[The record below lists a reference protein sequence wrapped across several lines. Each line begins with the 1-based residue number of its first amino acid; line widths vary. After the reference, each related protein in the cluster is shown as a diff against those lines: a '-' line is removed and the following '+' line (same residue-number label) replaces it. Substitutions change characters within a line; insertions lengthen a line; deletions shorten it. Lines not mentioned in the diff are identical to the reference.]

1 MATQIAAPSSEVAQ
15 NKDNAGTSYANAV
28 LNFKNMD
35 NNKENIQEITPNQV
49 AKEHVGKETSKNKGT
64 SSKQTHVHATPSSQ
78 VDANVTDS
86 VTGSNAKNS
95 GKMDSSSA
103 IVSNGSVNGSCSLS
117 QTDKSGGSICSSG
130 SVEGAD
136 SEKSEK
142 KVFVEAPIPKV
153 NPWTVN
159 KNAASVITGKPVDSK
174 TSATPAVAPAEKRV
188 LQPQRQGRVENGT
201 VAPAQ
206 PTVVKA
212 NKDRRKYNHK
222 ASDFTDMD
230 DWPTLGEVHIEKKM
244 PITSTTTTTPKM
256 NGHDRVSPPAGN
268 VPSQP
273 RNSSCPPLQNGESC
287 EEGQIDENDQ
297 CDLQENAHSSGSS
310 ENDPREKK
318 KKVLKQKWVP
328 LDINLSKSRGKS
340 YKSNKFHGDRG
351 RARDRNGDSDS
362 YSKDDSW
369 GDDREG
375 SYYRGRGGGLRGR
388 GRGARGGRGRG
399 RGGRG
404 AGRGGTDPLRF
415 VDYPTDY
422 TQVTKYASFM
432 MPYMGTYYY
441 NGNVGGNSSTPSN
454 YLRLEEPTLREYIRK
469 QIEYY
474 FSQENLLRDFF
485 MRRKMDPEGFLP
497 VTLIASFHRVMALTL
512 DLSLII
518 QAIQESELLELVDGV
533 KVRTKVDPTKW
544 PIPDTIMVPQ
554 VVSQTTV
561 PAVIGGPMV
570 GMPLATPA
578 TQSAIEEYQLTNLA
592 NGIDSLPMSSVDDSD
607 KKSVKSLSGLDNLNP
622 EVPEFVPLSVHEV
635 GSSSLSDQ
643 PSEEADDSVKERLDA
658 NPSPVDAT
666 EVVVPSSQEVKSEAP
681 VDSGPVK
688 DTEIPPTIE
697 ESKVEQRVA
706 ESPIP
711 VIAESTEKVVA
722 SQPKATTSEEDL
734 WKEVKRKVKP
744 PPKDK
749 VEEKR
754 EREQFED
761 REELDF
767 QFDEEMNVPTGRVNT
782 FTDWSDDSDYE
793 LSDHE
798 INKILIVTQTSSSS
812 RCPKHEG
819 YDRTGDWTT
828 RVKLTQE
835 LGKAINDGL
844 NYYEEDLW
852 RAQEWVPQTQGS
864 YKTVNVITQEAFAK
878 IAPSQ
883 PRVANPEV
891 PPPPPV
897 FQFDDDGGDEAEED
911 DNEPETAEEAQAERL
926 ATSKESEK
934 VAVQPRQQQQKRNYN
949 QKQRRRN
956 TTHFFAVVKDQ
967 SPPADGQMP
976 RKRKT
981 RHSSNP
987 PVEHHV
993 GWIMDVR
1000 EHRPRTTSVGSS
1012 CSGTSP
1018 SESQLSTSYG
1028 SAPQALPNFQHPSH
1042 SMLKEN
1048 GFTQQVYHKY
1058 HLRCLKERKRLGI
1071 GQSQEMNTLFRFWS
1085 FFLRENFNKKM
1096 YEEFKTLAVEDAL
1109 ENYRYGLECLF
1120 RFFSYGLEKRFR
1132 PDVYQD
1138 FQQETL
1144 DDVARG
1150 QLYGLEKF
1158 WAFMKYYKHSKDL
1171 HVKPELQECLSKY
1184 KSIEDFREDTDDY
1197 DRRRNLSGN
1206 RPLSKR
1212 NRSVSESQS
1221 DASSKHHHDWA
1232 HGGAR
1237 GPVGQ
1242 QGASGYQQ
1250 GRQLGGRI
1258 RRISD
1263 GCEFSGRS
1271 NSFGGDVPRPR
1282 VTFLNTPNAVAPA
1295 PRGRKISGGG
1305 GAVPKERQEKNV
1317 VKENHRGEGSTAAAS
1332 TAPARVAVAMPA
1344 QAHPRGGKCGPRA
1357 VAQQQ
1362 VGKTPEGITVSSGS
1376 GKN

>member
-1 MATQIAAPSSEVAQ
+1 
-15 NKDNAGTSYANAV
+15 
-28 LNFKNMD
+28 
-35 NNKENIQEITPNQV
+35 
-49 AKEHVGKETSKNKGT
+49 
-64 SSKQTHVHATPSSQ
+64 
-78 VDANVTDS
+78 
-86 VTGSNAKNS
+86 
-95 GKMDSSSA
+95 
-103 IVSNGSVNGSCSLS
+103 
-117 QTDKSGGSICSSG
+117 
-130 SVEGAD
+130 
-136 SEKSEK
+136 
-142 KVFVEAPIPKV
+142 
-153 NPWTVN
+153 
-159 KNAASVITGKPVDSK
+159 
-174 TSATPAVAPAEKRV
+174 
-188 LQPQRQGRVENGT
+188 
-201 VAPAQ
+201 
-206 PTVVKA
+206 
-212 NKDRRKYNHK
+212 
-222 ASDFTDMD
+222 
-230 DWPTLGEVHIEKKM
+230 
-244 PITSTTTTTPKM
+244 
-256 NGHDRVSPPAGN
+256 
-268 VPSQP
+268 
-273 RNSSCPPLQNGESC
+273 
-287 EEGQIDENDQ
+287 
-297 CDLQENAHSSGSS
+297 
-310 ENDPREKK
+310 
-318 KKVLKQKWVP
+318 
-328 LDINLSKSRGKS
+328 
-340 YKSNKFHGDRG
+340 
-351 RARDRNGDSDS
+351 
-362 YSKDDSW
+362 
-369 GDDREG
+369 
-375 SYYRGRGGGLRGR
+375 
-388 GRGARGGRGRG
+388 
-399 RGGRG
+399 
-404 AGRGGTDPLRF
+404 
-415 VDYPTDY
+415 
-422 TQVTKYASFM
+422 M

-441 NGNVGGNSSTPSN
+441 NGNVGGNSTAPNN

-485 MRRKMDPEGFLP
+485 MRRKMDADGFLP

-554 VVSQTTV
+554 VVGQATA
-561 PAVIGGPMV
+561 PAVIGGPLV
-570 GMPLATPA
+570 GMPLGPQTTP
-578 TQSAIEEYQLTNLA
+578 SAIQEYPVIPTT
-592 NGIDSLPMSSVDDSD
+592 NGIDSYPSSNADDSD
-607 KKSVKSLSGLDNLNP
+607 KKSVKSSSFGLDNLNP
-622 EVPEFVPLSVHEV
+622 EVPEFVPLCVHEV
-635 GSSSLSDQ
+635 GSPPSLPEESSNAEDLM
-643 PSEEADDSVKERLDA
+643 KERLDVDLPVESLA
-658 NPSPVDAT
+658 EMVQSSLESDNISAPVDAS
-666 EVVVPSSQEVKSEAP
+666 PA
-681 VDSGPVK
+681 K
-688 DTEIPPTIE
+688 DTEIPPTIQ
-697 ESKVEQRVA
+697 ESNVEQRVA
-706 ESPIP
+706 ESPKSP
-711 VIAESTEKVVA
+711 EKVVA
-722 SQPKATTSEEDL
+722 SQPKSTTSEEDL

-749 VEEKR
+749 VEEKK
-754 EREQFED
+754 EKEQFED

-767 QFDEEMNVPTGRVNT
+767 QFDEELNVPTGRVNT

-798 INKILIVTQTSSSS
+798 INKILIVTQTSHSS
-812 RCPKHEG
+812 RYPKHEG

-828 RVKLTQE
+828 RVKMTQE

-852 RAQEWVPQTQGS
+852 GTHEWVAQSQGS

-897 FQFDDDGGDEAEED
+897 FQFDGEEED
-911 DNEPETAEEAQAERL
+911 DDDDDDKEAETAEEAHPERL
-926 ATSKESEK
+926 SPAKNESEK
-934 VAVQPRQQQQKRNYN
+934 VPVQATILANRQQQQKRNYN
-949 QKQRRRN
+949 QRQRRPN
-956 TTHFFAVVKDQ
+956 ATHFFAVVKDQ
-967 SPPADGQMP
+967 SPPADGQTP

-981 RHSSNP
+981 RHSNNP

-1171 HVKPELQECLSKY
+1171 QVKPELQECLSKY
-1184 KSIEDFREDTDDY
+1184 KSIEDFREDTDDP

-1206 RPLSKR
+1206 RPFSKR

-1221 DASSKHHHDWA
+1221 DSRHKQGSDGT
-1232 HGGAR
+1232 HGGGR
-1237 GPVGQ
+1237 GPYGFYGFSGQ
-1242 QGASGYQQ
+1242 QQGKQQ
-1250 GRQLGGRI
+1250 GGRI

-1271 NSFGGDVPRPR
+1271 NSFGGDSTRPR
-1282 VTFLNTPNAVAPA
+1282 VTFLNTPNSMAP
-1295 PRGRKISGGG
+1295 PMRGRKVVG
-1305 GAVPKERQEKNV
+1305 GAIPKERQEKTV
-1317 VKENHRGEGSTAAAS
+1317 VIQKEIHRGESSMGTS
-1332 TAPARVAVAMPA
+1332 RGAVAMA
-1344 QAHPRGGKCGPRA
+1344 ATAHPRSGKCGPRA

-1362 VGKTPEGITVSSGS
+1362 VGKSPEGITVSSGS